1 MESEKINSFQLFCL
15 IILFELGTAMMVPL
29 GLDAKQDA
37 WIAIIIGMVGG
48 IFIFCMYS
56 YLYNHFPHLLL
67 TGYVRIIFGKYIG
80 TVVGILYILFFIY
93 GAARDLRDGVELL
106 VLSYDVTPISVI
118 SIILMMVISYAL
130 YKGIEV
136 LSRSGEIFFIFI
148 LFTGIL
154 GIIFLLL
161 SNVVNIDKVLPV
173 LENGWKPIFTAVYE
187 QTVMFPFGEMIC
199 FTMILPYLNNP
210 KLGFKTGTTA
220 IILSGVIISFVV
232 FLEISVLGVTM
243 VKQSIFPYLSM
254 VQHINVGDFIQRLD
268 AFVVTSLIIN
278 DFFKVAIFSYVALI
292 GTVDLF
298 RIQKNKL
305 VIPLGV
311 IIFLTSLLIAQ
322 DVSMHFEQGRF
333 ALKYIFPLFAVVIPF
348 LLMTVEMIRK
358 SSGTGK
364 K

>member
-1 MESEKINSFQLFCL
+1 MESGKITSFQLFSL
-15 IILFELGTAMMVPL
+15 IILFELGTAIMVPL

-37 WIAIIIGMVGG
+37 WIAIMIGMVGG
-48 IFIFCMYS
+48 ILIFCMYS

-106 VLSYDVTPISVI
+106 VLSYDLTPISVL
-118 SIILMMVISYAL
+118 SMILMLVICYAL
-130 YKGIEV
+130 YRGIEV
-136 LSRSGEIFFIFI
+136 LSRTGEIYFIFL

-154 GIIFLLL
+154 VFILLL
-161 SNVVNIDKVLPV
+161 FSNVVNIDKVLPV
-173 LENGWKPIFTAVYE
+173 LENGWKPIFTAVYG

-232 FLEISVLGVTM
+232 FLEISVLGVNT
-243 VKQSIFPYLSM
+243 VKQSIFPFLSM
-254 VQHINVGDFIQRLD
+254 MQHINVGDVIQRLD

-298 RIQKNKL
+298 KIQKNKL

-311 IIFLTSLLIAQ
+311 IILLTSMLIAQ
-322 DVSMHFEQGRF
+322 DVRMHFEQGRF
-333 ALKYIFPLFAVVIPF
+333 ALKYIFPVFAVVIPF
-348 LLMTVEMIRK
+348 LLMTIEMIRK
-358 SSGTGK
+358 RSDIEK

>member
-1 MESEKINSFQLFCL
+1 MESGKITSFQLFSL
-15 IILFELGTAMMVPL
+15 IILFELGTAIMVPL

-37 WIAIIIGMVGG
+37 WIAIMIGMVGG
-48 IFIFCMYS
+48 ILIFCMYS

-106 VLSYDVTPISVI
+106 VLSYDLTPISVL
-118 SIILMMVISYAL
+118 SMILMLVICYAL
-130 YKGIEV
+130 YRGIEV
-136 LSRSGEIFFIFI
+136 LSRTGEIYFIFL

-154 GIIFLLL
+154 VFILLL
-161 SNVVNIDKVLPV
+161 FSNVVNIDKALPV
-173 LENGWKPIFTAVYE
+173 LENGWKPIFTAVYG

-232 FLEISVLGVTM
+232 FLEISVLGVNT
-243 VKQSIFPYLSM
+243 VKQSIFPFLSM
-254 VQHINVGDFIQRLD
+254 MQHINVGDVIQRLD

-298 RIQKNKL
+298 KIQKNKL

-311 IIFLTSLLIAQ
+311 IILLTSMLIAQ
-322 DVSMHFEQGRF
+322 DVRMHFEQGRF
-333 ALKYIFPLFAVVIPF
+333 ALKYIFPVFAVVIPF
-348 LLMTVEMIRK
+348 LLMTIEMIRK
-358 SSGTGK
+358 RSDIEK

>member
-1 MESEKINSFQLFCL
+1 
-15 IILFELGTAMMVPL
+15 MVPL

-106 VLSYDVTPISVI
+106 VLSYNVTPISVI

-220 IILSGVIISFVV
+220 IFLSGVIISFVV

-243 VKQSIFPYLSM
+243 VKQSVFPYLSM
-254 VQHINVGDFIQRLD
+254 VQHIYVGDFIQRLD
-268 AFVVTSLIIN
+268 AFGVTSLIIN
-278 DFFKVAIFSYVALI
+278 DFFKVTIFSYVALI

-358 SSGTGK
+358 SFGTGK